1 MQVSQPLSMPD
12 GKRFYVVCSRAEP
25 DASGLPSRDDIRERI
40 ENEKL
45 DVLAKRY
52 LRDIRR
58 AAFVEF
64 RI

>member
-1 MQVSQPLSMPD
+1 
-12 GKRFYVVCSRAEP
+12 VVFTRAEP

-40 ENEKL
+40 ESEKL